1 MMRLSQVA
9 RKLNIG
15 KNTIIE
21 FLKEKGFDVEDNPNY
36 KINDEQLGILSRE
49 FADSALD
56 KEEASSLSIG
66 TKHSGNVVID
76 ASKELKHRQEEDE
89 EEFFIKSHHIEKS
102 APEAPVEEEKEPE
115 EEKPEE
121 IATEKPKLKGI
132 KVLGKIDLDSKKKI
146 KTEEKEA
153 EKAPEKAKDEAE
165 LKAEEEKKEAQKE
178 DKTPVREV
186 EEEKAVE
193 PSQEAEVAETGAAE
207 EKIEEVSDEKAIQE
221 QYEKETGKNAIWRGK
236 VTKGYLEWKAERFG

>member
-36 KINDEQLGILSRE
+36 KINDEQLSILSRE

-76 ASKELKHRQEEDE
+76 ASKEMKHRQEEDE
-89 EEFFIKSHHIEKS
+89 EEFFIKSHHIEQS
-102 APEAPVEEEKEPE
+102 EPEAPVVVKEEPKEDTTEK
-115 EEKPEE
+115 
-121 IATEKPKLKGI
+121 IATEKPRLQGI
-132 KVLGKIDLDSKKKI
+132 KSSG
-146 KTEEKEA
+146 
-153 EKAPEKAKDEAE
+153 
-165 LKAEEEKKEAQKE
+165 
-178 DKTPVREV
+178 
-186 EEEKAVE
+186 
-193 PSQEAEVAETGAAE
+193 
-207 EKIEEVSDEKAIQE
+207 
-221 QYEKETGKNAIWRGK
+221 
-236 VTKGYLEWKAERFG
+236 